1 MAQLYNENEIE
12 DGGLTPTSGSDL
24 HLLFSHIRSNSQN
37 YRHLGNEV
45 GRAGQ

>member
-1 MAQLYNENEIE
+1 MAQLYNENEI
-12 DGGLTPTSGSDL
+12 DGGLTHTSGSDL